1 MDRFS
6 TFIFSKNPRLRLFPS
21 DRQSLSISRH
31 MSIHPPLLQYRRA
44 REGDAVTLSVRGDWT
59 LRAPLPPWEETRAYL
74 EAAELPAQG
83 IVQLEARSLGRWDS
97 SFLSFVRQLRR
108 FCQERQWQLCPREL
122 PDSVGKI
129 LDGIVASPAR
139 IPTAAVSFSLKKLLG
154 RIGRPFYE
162 VLDFI
167 GRIYLGFGKCL
178 RGQRVFQWPDFFSHL
193 QQVSVE
199 ALPIV
204 ALISF
209 LVGLILTFVSLIQLE
224 KFGAGI
230 YVADLVGLAMAREM
244 GCLMTGVI
252 LSGRTAAAFAATLGT
267 MRVNEEIDALETFQI
282 PAVDF
287 LVIPRIL
294 ATVLALPALCLFAD
308 FIGILSGFCV
318 AWGVAGIHPL
328 LYLAQTK
335 RALAL
340 SHILIGLIKSAFF
353 GQIIA
358 VVGCYYGLRSG
369 RDASSVGLAT
379 TSAVVASITWI
390 IASDALFALL
400 LSLLGL

>member
-1 MDRFS
+1 
-6 TFIFSKNPRLRLFPS
+6 
-21 DRQSLSISRH
+21 
-31 MSIHPPLLQYRRA
+31 MSIHPPLLQYRRTG
-44 REGDAVTLSVRGDWT
+44 EGSVVTLSVSGDWT
-59 LRAPLPPWEETRAYL
+59 LRASLPSWEEVHAYL

-83 IVQLEARSLGRWDS
+83 IVELEARALTCWDS
-97 SFLSFVRQLRR
+97 AFLSFVRHLRQLCQEQRWQLR
-108 FCQERQWQLCPREL
+108 PREL
-122 PDSVGKI
+122 PDNVWRI
-129 LDGIVASPAR
+129 LDSIVASHSGAPAAA
-139 IPTAAVSFSLKKLLG
+139 TAPFSLKKALR
-154 RIGRPFYE
+154 RIGRPFCE

-167 GRIYLGFGKCL
+167 GRIYLSFGKCL

-209 LVGLILTFVSLIQLE
+209 LVGLILTFVSLIQLD

-230 YVADLVGLAMAREM
+230 YVADLVSLAMTREM

-252 LSGRTAAAFAATLGT
+252 LSGRSAAAFAATLGT
-267 MRVNEEIDALETFQI
+267 MRVHEEIDALETFQI

-294 ATVLALPALCLFAD
+294 ATVLAMPALCLFAD

-318 AWGVAGIHPL
+318 AWGVADIHPL

-335 RALAL
+335 RALTL
-340 SHILIGLIKSAFF
+340 SNILIGLLKSAFF
-353 GQIIA
+353 GKIIA
-358 VVGCYYGLRSG
+358 SVGCYYGLRSE
-369 RDASSVGLAT
+369 RDASSVGLAS

-390 IASDALFALL
+390 ITSDALFAVI
-400 LSLLGL
+400 LSFLDL